1 MPATHAATTV
11 TQHNWASNVTYGTD
25 RILVPETVE
34 QVQRFV
40 RDSPKVR
47 TLGSRHSFN
56 RIADSHD
63 TIISLARLD
72 RILSLN
78 RDASTVTIEGG
89 VRYAELG
96 RYLHEEGFAL
106 HNLASLPHIS
116 VAGACATA
124 THGSGEKNGNLAV
137 AVSAM
142 EFVSAS
148 GDIVQASRA
157 HDGDAF
163 SGMPVSLGALGVVTA
178 LTLDVIPTFDVCQD
192 VYELLPF
199 AQLDAHF
206 DEIESSGYSV
216 SLFTDWR
223 DDRIGQVWRKRR
235 ADDGA
240 ALAAEPH
247 FLGAARATEHRHPL
261 PGISAVNCTAQMGV
275 PGPWHERLPHF
286 RMDFTPSSGEELQSE
301 YFVPRTQAVAALHA
315 VARVGAQ
322 INPLLLISE
331 IRAIA
336 ADALWMSPCY
346 HQDCI
351 AIHFTWKPDW
361 PAVRELL
368 PLLESTLQPFDARP
382 HWGKL
387 FTMPPQ
393 RVRSCFPRLADFQ
406 ELMRRHD
413 PQGKFRNAFI
423 DTYVS

>member
-1 MPATHAATTV
+1 MVSLATLHVPATHAATTV
-11 TQHNWASNVTYGTD
+11 TQHDWASNVTYGTD

-47 TLGSRHSFN
+47 ALGSRHSFN

-78 RDASTVTIEGG
+78 RDARTVTVEGG
-89 VRYAELG
+89 VRYAALG
-96 RYLHEEGFAL
+96 RYLHEDGFAL

-124 THGSGEKNGNLAV
+124 THGSGEKKGYRCRWARLA
-137 AVSAM
+137 SSPR
-142 EFVSAS
+142 SAS
-148 GDIVQASRA
+148 TSFPHSTSVR
-157 HDGDAF
+157 
-163 SGMPVSLGALGVVTA
+163 
-178 LTLDVIPTFDVCQD
+178 D
-192 VYELLPF
+192 VYEHLAF

-206 DEIESSGYSV
+206 DEIEASGYSV

-223 DDRIGQVWRKRR
+223 GDRIGHVWRKRR
-235 ADDGA
+235 MNDGA
-240 ALAAEPH
+240 SLAVEPL
-247 FLGAARATEHRHPL
+247 FLGATRATEDRHPL
-261 PGISAVNCTAQMGV
+261 PGISAVNCPAQMGV

-301 YFVPRTQAVAALHA
+301 YFVPRTHAVAALRA
-315 VARVGAQ
+315 VARLGAQ

-336 ADALWMSPCY
+336 ADDLWMSPCY

-361 PAVRELL
+361 PTVRELL

-387 FTMPPQ
+387 FTMPPE

-406 ELMRRHD
+406 QLIRHHD